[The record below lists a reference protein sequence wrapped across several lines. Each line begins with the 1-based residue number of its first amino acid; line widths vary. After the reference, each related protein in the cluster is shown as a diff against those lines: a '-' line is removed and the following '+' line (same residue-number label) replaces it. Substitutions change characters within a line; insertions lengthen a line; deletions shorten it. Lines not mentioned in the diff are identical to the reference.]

1 MTTSIT
7 NPPLTPNSTIGNGI
21 YRSEKLM
28 LLLSNMES
36 PPNFTSFLF
45 FLSLTLIASS
55 ILVSGNS
62 ESDALYALKQ
72 SLSDPQNVLAS
83 WDPSLVTPCQW
94 DLGDSNLSGHLVPE
108 LANLQNLQYFEIYN
122 NNIDGVI
129 PLELGNLKSL
139 VSLDLYQNR
148 ISGNIPR
155 ELGNMKNLLFLR
167 LNDNKLSGI
176 LPKEVQSLPNIRVL

>member
-1 MTTSIT
+1 MTTTIT

-21 YRSEKLM
+21 YS
-28 LLLSNMES
+28 
-36 PPNFTSFLF
+36 
-45 FLSLTLIASS
+45 
-55 ILVSGNS
+55 NS

-83 WDPSLVTPCQW
+83 WDPSLVTPCTWFHVTFLILW

-129 PLELGNLKSL
+129 PPELGNLKSL

-155 ELGNMKNLLFLR
+155 ELGNLKNLLFLR
-167 LNDNKLSGI
+167 LNDNKLTGI